1 MRVDYN
7 IKENV
12 LGLVNEPQI
21 LEFDDRKK
29 WTKSNEVEINEKV
42 KVISLFSGSGGL
54 DLGFLETGKLY
65 ERLKN

>member
-42 KVISLFSGSGGL
+42 KVISLCGILLSIQM
-54 DLGFLETGKLY
+54 TLY
-65 ERLKN
+65 SFPG